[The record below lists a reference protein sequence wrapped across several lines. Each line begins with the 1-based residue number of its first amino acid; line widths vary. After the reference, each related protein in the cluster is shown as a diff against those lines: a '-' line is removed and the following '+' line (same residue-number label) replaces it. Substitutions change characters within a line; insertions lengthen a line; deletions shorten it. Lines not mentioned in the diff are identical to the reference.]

1 MNFSRLSNANKN
13 QSTES
18 PKTFITTP
26 KRKENQ
32 GMMKPSSAASP
43 KSTATGSGTL
53 PIFPGLPFSASMFPP
68 FVDMSSTQAL
78 IALVVFKLIFLN
90 VIND

>member
-13 QSTES
+13 QSS
-18 PKTFITTP
+18 TP

-78 IALVVFKLIFLN
+78 IALVVFKLIF
-90 VIND
+90 